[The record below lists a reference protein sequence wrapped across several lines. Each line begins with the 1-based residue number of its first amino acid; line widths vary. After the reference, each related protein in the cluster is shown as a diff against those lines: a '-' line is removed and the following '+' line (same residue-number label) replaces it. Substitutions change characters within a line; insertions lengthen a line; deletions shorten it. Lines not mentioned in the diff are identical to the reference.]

1 MTDATLKQTITDA
14 MKSALRAG
22 EKKRLGAIRLILAEL
37 KRVEVDER
45 ITLQDDRTL
54 AILDRMLK
62 QRRDSHKQYR
72 DAGRDD
78 LANQEAF
85 EIEVIQQFLP
95 AALSSEELDSL
106 IASAIADSGAQ
117 SMRDMG
123 KVMAAIKPQVQGRA
137 DMGAVSAR
145 IKQRLTPPS

>member
-95 AALSSEELDSL
+95 AALSNEELDSL

>member
-1 MTDATLKQTITDA
+1 MTDPILKQEITGA

-45 ITLQDDRTL
+45 ITLEDERTL

-62 QRRDSHKQYR
+62 QRRDSLRQYR

-78 LANQEAF
+78 LASQEAF
-85 EIEVIQQFLP
+85 EIEVIQQFMP
-95 AALSSEELDSL
+95 AALTNEALDAL
-106 IASAIADSGAQ
+106 IASAIADSGAK

-123 KVMAAIKPQVQGRA
+123 KVMTAIKPQVQGRA

-145 IKQRLTPPS
+145 IKQLLTSPS